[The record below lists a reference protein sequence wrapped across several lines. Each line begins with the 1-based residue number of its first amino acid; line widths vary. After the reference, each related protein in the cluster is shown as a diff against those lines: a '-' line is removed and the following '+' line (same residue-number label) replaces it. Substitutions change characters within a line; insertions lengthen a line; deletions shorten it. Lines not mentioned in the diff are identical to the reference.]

1 MPGPLPNGASFSNA
15 PVAALASLN
24 DFPFNFGHAL
34 FDFLLP
40 VYNMLSVSGKRHRA
54 VPHTIAPKYLYT

>member
-1 MPGPLPNGASFSNA
+1 MPGFLPAEAAFSKA

-40 VYNMLSVSGKRHRA
+40 VYNMLSILGKSCAAHYVA
-54 VPHTIAPKYLYT
+54 AYNG

>member
-1 MPGPLPNGASFSNA
+1 MSGPLPAKATFSKA

-24 DFPFNFGHAL
+24 DYQFNFGHVL

-40 VYNMLSVSGKRHRA
+40 VYNILSISGTL
-54 VPHTIAPKYLYT
+54 HTCVTVCCI